1 MTWMLAFK
9 NLENLREEERRM
21 TNVAV
26 NSAVF
31 DVSMTNVAVVNTK
44 KASGNDFGKIFDEAS
59 GKVAETQESFKDKPK
74 MESVDCERTD
84 NKRTDEEIAS
94 DELHEATTEETVSEE
109 VSNEKNNAVSEEVL
123 DDNAVNVLD
132 EDTHDAVMEMLAQII
147 EQIKE
152 VLGVS
157 DEEILAGMESIGLT
171 NMDLLD
177 SSNMSELIAAIDGD
191 TSKIS
196 IVADETKYAAMQ
208 ELVEFVDEKSG
219 ELMQNTG
226 LTGEEL
232 EAVLQKMKELEESK
246 VLDLETEQMNADE
259 LSETAEMTS
268 DMIENTDNKEMPVVV
283 THNNTTSKAEDANTQ
298 ADTLTDEFA
307 DEVNNAIEAKKAK
320 NDEHTNQDDNHG
332 QQQADMQ
339 TEVKS
344 TVNEVTQTSS
354 DVKAE
359 SYTSTNTENIMRQ
372 ITDFVKIV
380 KTEQLTEME
389 LQLHPA
395 SLGNIKVSLASKGG
409 VVTAEFITQNE
420 VVKSAI
426 EAQAAQLKVNLE
438 EQGIKVEA
446 VEVSVESHQLEKNLD
461 QNNSNNKQTDEQ
473 NKANRIQGTRK
484 KSINLRNF
492 ESQEDLLDEAQE
504 ADDATRIAME
514 MMAMNGNSMDLLA

>member
-31 DVSMTNVAVVNTK
+31 DVSMTNVAAVNTK

-123 DDNAVNVLD
+123 DNNAVNVLD

-171 NMDLLD
+171 TMDLLD
-177 SSNMSELIAAIDGD
+177 SSNMSELIAAIEGD

-196 IVADETKYAAMQ
+196 LVADETKYAAMQ

-259 LSETAEMTS
+259 LSETAEMTD
-268 DMIENTDNKEMPVVV
+268 DMMENIDKKEMPVVV

>member
-196 IVADETKYAAMQ
+196 LVADETKYAAMQ

>member
-109 VSNEKNNAVSEEVL
+109 VSNEKNNAV
-123 DDNAVNVLD
+123 NVLD

-196 IVADETKYAAMQ
+196 LVADETKYAAMQ

-283 THNNTTSKAEDANTQ
+283 THNNITSKAEDANTQ